1 MMCAFLKEKVHS
13 VSVAPEPLA
22 GFFYPKRI
30 WIQILD
36 MFSGSLL
43 LSDVVVWWWLSVN
56 VFCSRVILCWYI
68 LLNMLIFEYCS
79 LSPES
84 SIIEP
89 CLFIVSFVSLILL
102 VLLVHVHRSF
112 DL

>member
-1 MMCAFLKEKVHS
+1 MQS
-13 VSVAPEPLA
+13 
-22 GFFYPKRI
+22 
-30 WIQILD
+30 LD
-36 MFSGSLL
+36 VFSGSLL

-56 VFCSRVILCWYI
+56 AFCSRVVLRWYI
-68 LLNMLIFEYCS
+68 LPNMLVFEYRS

-89 CLFIVSFVSLILL
+89 CLFTVSFVRLVLL
-102 VLLVHVHRSF
+102 VLLVHVRRSF